1 MLVYFRTDLSLKIG
15 TGHAIRCLALSKA
28 LKQKGIETKFI
39 FKDYL
44 DGTRPQIE
52 KLFHQ
57 PLFLKSEA
65 KEKKGMINGEY
76 RWSKTTLKQDAAE
89 TKKLLRNKDI
99 DWLIIDHYS
108 INKEWEKIVKKEVR
122 NILVIDDLA
131 DRDHLCDVLL
141 DSNSNPSAHLNYKK
155 RVNKS
160 VDLLLGN
167 KYALLS
173 SNFSIARS
181 CLRKRSFKKPNI
193 LIFFGGIDINDHTVH
208 AVEALSMLEK
218 NINAVDVV
226 VGGAYANKK
235 TLRALCKKHGFKL
248 HIQTKKMH
256 ELMANADISIGS
268 GGSATWERC
277 CVGLP
282 SLVIAAAENQK
293 DIIYHASRQGLIY
306 APSKKESISI
316 FLRKHLASFITNE
329 PLLEFMSNNC
339 LEAVDGKGSNRVA
352 NLLIGKSLRVRK
364 VDSKDAKNIFNWRND
379 PLIRNMSRN
388 KKIIKLSDHTS
399 WINQIISSDKDV
411 LLIIENYKEPIGV
424 VRYEMNE
431 LNSAEISIYLVPNK
445 IGTGFG
451 KFVLLKADE
460 WLKSNYPSIKQI
472 NANVLSNNTK
482 SMHIFESANYKL
494 DNSWLS
500 KKIN

>member
-1 MLVYFRTDLSLKIG
+1 MVVYFRTDLSLKIG
-15 TGHAIRCLALSKA
+15 TGHALRCLALSEA

-44 DGTRPQIE
+44 DGTRPHIE
-52 KLFHQ
+52 KIFHK
-57 PLFLKSEA
+57 PFFLKSEA
-65 KEKKGMINGEY
+65 KEKRGMINGEY
-76 RWSKTTLKQDAAE
+76 RWNKTTLIQDAVE
-89 TKKLLRNKDI
+89 TKNFLRNKDV

-108 INKEWEKIVKKEVR
+108 INKEWEKIVKKEVK

-141 DSNSNPSAHLNYKK
+141 DSNINPSAHLIYKK

-160 VDLLLGN
+160 ADLLLGS
-167 KYALLS
+167 KYALLN
-173 SNFSIARS
+173 SNFSIVRS

-193 LIFFGGIDINDHTVH
+193 LIFFGGIDINDHTIH
-208 AVEALSMLEK
+208 AVEALSMLQK
-218 NINAVDVV
+218 NITSVDVV

-235 TLRALCKKHGFKL
+235 ALKSLCKKHGFKL

-256 ELMANADISIGS
+256 ELMANADMSIGS

-293 DIIYHASRQGLIY
+293 DIIYHASRKGLIY
-306 APSKKESISI
+306 APSSKESISI
-316 FLRKHLASFITNE
+316 FLKKHLASFITNE
-329 PLLEFMSNNC
+329 PLLQFMSNNC
-339 LEAVDGKGSNRVA
+339 LEAVDGKGSDRVA
-352 NLLIGKSLRVRK
+352 NLLIGKSLKVRK
-364 VDSKDAKNIFNWRND
+364 VDSKDTKNIFNWRND

-388 KKIIKLSDHTS
+388 KKVIKLSDHTA
-399 WINQIISSDKDV
+399 WINKIISSKQDAF
-411 LLIIENYKEPIGV
+411 LIIEKNKEPLGV

-431 LNSAEISIYLVPNK
+431 LNTAEISIYLIPKK
-445 IGTGFG
+445 IGTGLG
-451 KFVLLKADE
+451 KSVLLKADD
-460 WLKSNYPSIKQI
+460 WLKSNFPAIKRI
-472 NANVLSNNTK
+472 NANVLSNNSK
-482 SMHIFESANYKL
+482 SFHLFESANYKL

-500 KKIN
+500 KKIY